1 MSNSSLPSNI
11 GFSDIEADYAPPTLL
26 YSGPRGIAIRL
37 LSRAE
42 SSDAYV
48 EKMIE
53 QELRSDE
60 WSHYDRALF
69 IELVY
74 GTLRW
79 QNRLDWILTGFYHGE
94 FNKCILPVK
103 NAMRVALYQILM
115 LSKVPPMTAIS
126 ESVAIIKRIKDEK
139 SANVISGVLKNILR
153 NIDGIRYPNKE
164 ENLQLFLS
172 VTLSHPLWI
181 VKRWCE
187 RYGDETAEKLLT
199 ANNERPVIHIRVNK
213 LKSNIDSVTAWLKE
227 HEISNEI
234 STIAPHYFRINGLQ
248 NIESTEIY
256 QEGHIAKLDA
266 TANLIL
272 QLAQVSQGKYIVDL
286 GAVSGM
292 KALACAEEMNN
303 KGKVVAVAKYDE
315 QLRHIEKHSRRLGI
329 TCITSVASDPVNFS
343 CSDSPDIIIAEAP
356 SSELGLLQRKPDI
369 KWRTE
374 IDVIRKHNNSQKA
387 MLQNAAKCLKSGG
400 VLIYTIASTEPE
412 ETTQIID
419 WFLQQHPDF
428 IKQDASNFV
437 AQEFCQDGYLIT
449 YPHIHKTDGVFAVRF
464 IKQ

>member
-11 GFSDIEADYAPPTLL
+11 GFSDIEADFTPPTLL
-26 YSGPRGIAIRL
+26 YSGPRGIAIRI

-187 RYGDETAEKLLT
+187 RFGDDTAEKLLT
-199 ANNERPVIHIRVNK
+199 ANNE
-213 LKSNIDSVTAWLKE
+213 
-227 HEISNEI
+227 
-234 STIAPHYFRINGLQ
+234 
-248 NIESTEIY
+248 
-256 QEGHIAKLDA
+256 
-266 TANLIL
+266 
-272 QLAQVSQGKYIVDL
+272 
-286 GAVSGM
+286 
-292 KALACAEEMNN
+292 
-303 KGKVVAVAKYDE
+303 
-315 QLRHIEKHSRRLGI
+315 
-329 TCITSVASDPVNFS
+329 
-343 CSDSPDIIIAEAP
+343 
-356 SSELGLLQRKPDI
+356 
-369 KWRTE
+369 
-374 IDVIRKHNNSQKA
+374 
-387 MLQNAAKCLKSGG
+387 
-400 VLIYTIASTEPE
+400 
-412 ETTQIID
+412 
-419 WFLQQHPDF
+419 
-428 IKQDASNFV
+428 
-437 AQEFCQDGYLIT
+437 
-449 YPHIHKTDGVFAVRF
+449 
-464 IKQ
+464 